1 MESSCESLA
10 SWGKR
15 NMKNTTKNRG
25 GVYAAAGGAAA
36 GDPVPFCA
44 ADGVSLPSSTSP
56 IMAERLSW
64 SEESDD
70 DASKPASGS
79 SSGVASVVGPPSTSI
94 ASSTSSSSWPSP
106 SIVFWSSRLE
116 EEDGYSLVTHTA
128 GFSWVQLQVCQLR
141 TLQSSVS
148 RGSMGRG
155 EVRTGRRRERW
166 RYSSNARSSE
176 ARKQARDEMKES
188 WLCIFCGGGGGV
200 GGRSDAS
207 APGSGVS
214 SLISF
219 FGGEGECEVNDAV
232 SGVRGGVAESRARG
246 CDAGD
251 DDEREE
257 SYPTRKTEG
266 WG

>member
-1 MESSCESLA
+1 M
-10 SWGKR
+10 
-15 NMKNTTKNRG
+15 
-25 GVYAAAGGAAA
+25 
-36 GDPVPFCA
+36 
-44 ADGVSLPSSTSP
+44 
-56 IMAERLSW
+56 
-64 SEESDD
+64 
-70 DASKPASGS
+70 
-79 SSGVASVVGPPSTSI
+79 
-94 ASSTSSSSWPSP
+94 
-106 SIVFWSSRLE
+106 
-116 EEDGYSLVTHTA
+116 
-128 GFSWVQLQVCQLR
+128 Q
-141 TLQSSVS
+141 
-148 RGSMGRG
+148 
-155 EVRTGRRRERW
+155 
-166 RYSSNARSSE
+166 
-176 ARKQARDEMKES
+176 ES